1 MNVLTGIGPLDDR
14 IGGVRREGLYLLTG
28 GAETAKLACQLQFVD
43 QGLRDGERVGVLSAA
58 TPEDLA
64 EQADYLGFDLR
75 NHWRNGSCVLLGFKG
90 EYARRVVHAPSPDEA
105 FAELT
110 RLIDPPVDRL
120 VVDPGSFLWSTRAG
134 ISMAQA
140 FALWAESSGSTVM
153 ASLAA
158 GLDERPDPATEW
170 VLQRATGVFHFARRS
185 NGLHEISIQRLTP
198 PVDASGPISLDLVA
212 ERGLCAPSGRIER
225 RWTDRRAEAADKV
238 LLLRLGTDV
247 PKDLKDWLTSSRKT
261 VDASAGMDVIQRLQ
275 SEEFGLVIVYVERNR
290 SDEAVEFIR
299 AARGL
304 TAGVIL
310 LLSDQELRSGD
321 RAQAL
326 DAGADDVL
334 SHGIH
339 LKELDARIRR
349 ALDSTRPT
357 RDTGR
362 DPTETPV
369 PVSGQL
375 SADEFVRVVAGRL
388 DSSELGHFS
397 LIRVTGS
404 DAKVLGEALL
414 ATVRAESGDVVGPLG
429 TSLAV
434 LLQDVR
440 AQQAAAFL
448 ERVRAAFRQG
458 GGSGSLDAEVLAN
471 PEEADRIRELIEA

>member
-1 MNVLTGIGPLDDR
+1 VNVLTGIGPLDDR
-14 IGGVRREGLYLLTG
+14 IGGVRKEGLYLLTG

-43 QGLRDGERVGVLSAA
+43 QGLRDGERVAVLSAA

-64 EQADYLGFDLR
+64 EQAEYLGFDLR
-75 NHWRNGSCVLLGFKG
+75 IHWRNGTCVLLGFKG
-90 EYARRVVHAPSPDEA
+90 EYARRVVHAPSPAEA

-134 ISMAQA
+134 IAMAQA

-170 VLQRATGVFHFARRS
+170 VLQRATGVFHFARMS

-212 ERGLCAPSGRIER
+212 EHGLCAPSGRIER
-225 RWTDRRAEAADKV
+225 RSTDRHSGVADRV
-238 LLLRLGTDV
+238 LLLRLGIEI
-247 PKDLKDWLTSSRKT
+247 PKDLEDWLTGNRET
-261 VDASAGMDVIQRLQ
+261 VDASDEMDVIQRLQ
-275 SEEFGLVIVYVERNR
+275 SDEFGLMIVYVDRNR
-290 SDEAVEFIR
+290 SDDAVEVVR

-304 TAGVIL
+304 TAGAIL
-310 LLSDQELRSGD
+310 LLSDQELRSAD
-321 RAQAL
+321 RAKAL

-339 LKELDARIRR
+339 LRELDARIRR
-349 ALDSTRPT
+349 ALDSTRPV
-357 RDTGR
+357 RDTDR
-362 DPTETPV
+362 DRTEI
-369 PVSGQL
+369 PVSVSGLL
-375 SADEFVRVVAGRL
+375 SGDEFERAVADRL
-388 DSSELGHFS
+388 DSGDLGHFS
-397 LIRVTGS
+397 LIRVNGA
-404 DAKVLGEALL
+404 DAKALGNALL

-429 TSLAV
+429 TGLAV
-434 LLQDVR
+434 VLQDAR

-448 ERVRAAFRQG
+448 GRVREAFRQG
-458 GGSGSLDAEVLAN
+458 GGSGDLEAEVFAN
-471 PEEADRIRELIEA
+471 PEDADRIRKLIEA